1 MKEEL
6 AKKQQERKEMYD
18 KMSPEE
24 IKNYEYLLRKGGIAY
39 VEMNPE

>member
-1 MKEEL
+1 
-6 AKKQQERKEMYD
+6 MYD

-24 IKNYEYLLRKGGIAY
+24 IKKYESLLRKGGIAY